1 LNLAALV
8 LPPFGDRIHRRL
20 QRLKSLLIAGLL
32 LLCQTL
38 AAAPAQA
45 SLLHLAGPVPANLG
59 LQQNHLAPCGSP
71 AHCAR
76 ARWPLAQEGTSIEQL
91 VPVIL
96 GLEGVEVVDT
106 RAGYLH
112 ATASSRLFGF
122 IDDLEIH
129 TLPAS
134 HELEVRSASRLG
146 DSDLGVN
153 ARRLERLHRLLMEAH
168 VVAATPE

>member
-1 LNLAALV
+1 
-8 LPPFGDRIHRRL
+8 
-20 QRLKSLLIAGLL
+20 
-32 LLCQTL
+32 
-38 AAAPAQA
+38 
-45 SLLHLAGPVPANLG
+45 
-59 LQQNHLAPCGSP
+59 
-71 AHCAR
+71 
-76 ARWPLAQEGTSIEQL
+76 
-91 VPVIL
+91 VIL

-122 IDDLEIH
+122 VDDLEIH

-153 ARRLERLHRLLMEAH
+153 NRRLERLHRALMDAH

>member
-1 LNLAALV
+1 M
-8 LPPFGDRIHRRL
+8 PPFGDRIPGLL
-20 QRLKSLLIAGLL
+20 QRLKSLLVAGLL
-32 LLCQTL
+32 LFCQTV
-38 AAAPAQA
+38 AGAPAQA
-45 SLLHLAGPVPANLG
+45 SLLHLAGPVPSNLG
-59 LQQNHLAPCGSP
+59 LEQNHLAPCGSP
-71 AHCAR
+71 AHCAS
-76 ARWPLAQEGTSIEQL
+76 ARWPLTQAGTSLEQL

-122 IDDLEIH
+122 VDDLEIH

-146 DSDLGVN
+146 DSNLGVN
-153 ARRLERLHRLLMEAH
+153 ARRLERLHKALLEAH

>member
-1 LNLAALV
+1 MA
-8 LPPFGDRIHRRL
+8 PIGDRIHWL
-20 QRLKSLLIAGLL
+20 VQRLKSLLLAGLL
-32 LLCQTL
+32 LFCQTV
-38 AAAPAQA
+38 AGAPAHA

-71 AHCAR
+71 AHCAS
-76 ARWPLAQEGTSIEQL
+76 ARWPLAQEDTSLEQL
-91 VPVIL
+91 VPLIL

-122 IDDLEIH
+122 VDDLEIH

-153 ARRLERLHRLLMEAH
+153 ARRLERLHEALLEAH
-168 VVAATPE
+168 VVAATPK

>member
-1 LNLAALV
+1 M
-8 LPPFGDRIHRRL
+8 PPFGDRLHRPL
-20 QRLKSLLIAGLL
+20 QWLRSWVLAGLML
-32 LLCQTL
+32 LGLTV
-38 AAAPAQA
+38 AVAPAQA

-59 LQQNHLAPCGSP
+59 LQQNHLAPCESP

-76 ARWPLAQEGTSIEQL
+76 ARWPLAEADISMERL
-91 VPVIL
+91 MPVIL

-122 IDDLEIH
+122 VDDLEIH

-134 HELEVRSASRLG
+134 QELEVRSASRLG
-146 DSDLGVN
+146 ESDLGVN
-153 ARRLERLHRLLMEAH
+153 ARRLECLHRALLEAN
-168 VVAATPE
+168 VVAAAPE

>member
-1 LNLAALV
+1 
-8 LPPFGDRIHRRL
+8 
-20 QRLKSLLIAGLL
+20 LLF
-32 LLCQTL
+32 CQTV
-38 AAAPAQA
+38 AGAPAHA

-59 LQQNHLAPCGSP
+59 LQQNQLAPCGSP
-71 AHCAR
+71 AHCAS
-76 ARWPLAQEGTSIEQL
+76 ARWPLAQEDTSLEQL
-91 VPVIL
+91 VPLIL

-122 IDDLEIH
+122 VDDLEIH

-153 ARRLERLHRLLMEAH
+153 ARRLERLHEALLEAH
-168 VVAATPE
+168 VVAATPK

>member
-1 LNLAALV
+1 M
-8 LPPFGDRIHRRL
+8 PPFGDRIHGLL
-20 QRLKSLLIAGLL
+20 QRLKSLFVAGFL
-32 LLCQTL
+32 LLCLTL
-38 AAAPAQA
+38 ASAPVQA
-45 SLLHLAGPVPANLG
+45 SLMHLAGPVPANLG
-59 LQQNHLAPCGSP
+59 LQQNQLAPCGSP

-122 IDDLEIH
+122 VDDLEIH

-146 DSDLGVN
+146 ESDLGVN
-153 ARRLERLHRLLMEAH
+153 ARRLERLHRALLDAH

>member
-1 LNLAALV
+1 VIFSSDNGGPHPGKVTSNGPL
-8 LPPFGDRIHRRL
+8 R
-20 QRLKSLLIAGLL
+20 AGKG
-32 LLCQTL
+32 TL
-38 AAAPAQA
+38 YEGGIRVCA
-45 SLLHLAGPVPANLG
+45 S
-59 LQQNHLAPCGSP
+59 
-71 AHCAR
+71 
-76 ARWPLAQEGTSIEQL
+76 ARWPLTQAGTSLEQL

-96 GLEGVEVVDT
+96 GLDGVEVVDT

-112 ATASSRLFGF
+112 ATATSRLFGF
-122 IDDLEIH
+122 VDDLEIH

-153 ARRLERLHRLLMEAH
+153 TRRLERLHRALQDAH

>member
-1 LNLAALV
+1 LA
-8 LPPFGDRIHRRL
+8 PIGDRIHWL
-20 QRLKSLLIAGLL
+20 VQRLKSLLLAGLL
-32 LLCQTL
+32 LFCQTV
-38 AAAPAQA
+38 AGAPAHA

-71 AHCAR
+71 AHCAS
-76 ARWPLAQEGTSIEQL
+76 ARWPLAQEDTSLEQL
-91 VPVIL
+91 VPLIL

-122 IDDLEIH
+122 VDDLEIH

-153 ARRLERLHRLLMEAH
+153 ARRLERLHEALLEAH
-168 VVAATPE
+168 VVAATPK

>member
-1 LNLAALV
+1 M
-8 LPPFGDRIHRRL
+8 
-20 QRLKSLLIAGLL
+20 QRFKSLLVAGLL
-32 LLCQTL
+32 LLCQTV
-38 AAAPAQA
+38 AGAPAQA

-59 LQQNHLAPCGSP
+59 LQQNHLAPCDSP
-71 AHCAR
+71 AHCAM
-76 ARWPLAQEGTSIEQL
+76 ARWPLTQKGTSLEQL

-96 GLEGVEVVDT
+96 GLDGVEVVDT

-129 TLPAS
+129 TLTAS

-153 ARRLERLHRLLMEAH
+153 ARRLERLHRALLEAH
-168 VVAATPE
+168 LVAATPE

>member
-1 LNLAALV
+1 M
-8 LPPFGDRIHRRL
+8 PPCDDRIHGL
-20 QRLKSLLIAGLL
+20 PQRLKSLLVVGMLL
-32 LLCQTL
+32 LSLTL
-38 AAAPAQA
+38 AGAPAQA
-45 SLLHLAGPVPANLG
+45 SLLHLAGPVPADLG

-76 ARWPLAQEGTSIEQL
+76 ARWPLAQEDISIERL

-134 HELEVRSASRLG
+134 HELEARSASRLG

-153 ARRLERLHRLLMEAH
+153 ARRLERLHKALLEAK
-168 VVAATPE
+168 VVAAAPE

>member
-1 LNLAALV
+1 
-8 LPPFGDRIHRRL
+8 
-20 QRLKSLLIAGLL
+20 
-32 LLCQTL
+32 
-38 AAAPAQA
+38 
-45 SLLHLAGPVPANLG
+45 
-59 LQQNHLAPCGSP
+59 
-71 AHCAR
+71 
-76 ARWPLAQEGTSIEQL
+76 LAQEDTSLEQL
-91 VPVIL
+91 VPLIL

-122 IDDLEIH
+122 VDDLEIH

-153 ARRLERLHRLLMEAH
+153 ARRLERLHEALLEAH
-168 VVAATPE
+168 VVAATPK

>member
-1 LNLAALV
+1 MV
-8 LPPFGDRIHRRL
+8 PIGDWIHGLL
-20 QRLKSLLIAGLL
+20 QRLKSLLLTGLL
-32 LLCQTL
+32 LFCQTV
-38 AAAPAQA
+38 AGAPAHA

-71 AHCAR
+71 AHCAS
-76 ARWPLAQEGTSIEQL
+76 ARWPLAQEGTSLEQL
-91 VPVIL
+91 VPLIL

-106 RAGYLH
+106 KAGYLH

-122 IDDLEIH
+122 VDDLEIH

-146 DSDLGVN
+146 ESDLGVN
-153 ARRLERLHRLLMEAH
+153 ARRLERLHEALLEAH
-168 VVAATPE
+168 VVAATPK

>member
-1 LNLAALV
+1 
-8 LPPFGDRIHRRL
+8 LPPFGDRIHGLL
-20 QRLKSLLIAGLL
+20 QRFKSLLLAGLL

-38 AAAPAQA
+38 AVAPAQA

-59 LQQNHLAPCGSP
+59 LQQNHLAPCESP

-76 ARWPLAQEGTSIEQL
+76 ARWPLAQEGISIERL
-91 VPVIL
+91 VPLIL

-106 RAGYLH
+106 REGYLH

-153 ARRLERLHRLLMEAH
+153 ARRLERLHLALLEAH